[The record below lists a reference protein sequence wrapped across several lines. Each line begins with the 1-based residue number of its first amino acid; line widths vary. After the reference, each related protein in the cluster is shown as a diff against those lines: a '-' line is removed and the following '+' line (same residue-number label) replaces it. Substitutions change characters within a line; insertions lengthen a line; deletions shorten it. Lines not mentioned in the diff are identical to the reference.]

1 MKQTERFLLSLFE
14 GADSFDFEVLNSNF
28 RKIEEALK
36 LGPAAGAV
44 TPEQISLAVAEY
56 LRNHPVETGT
66 KIVNGSV
73 ELLADSWVSGGE
85 NLWSQVVQIPG
96 VTANTQ
102 IDLTPSAEQLAIF
115 HNKDIAFVAGNKDGV
130 VTVYAIGQ
138 MPTNDYTM
146 QITMKEVTV

>member
-1 MKQTERFLLSLFE
+1 MKQTERLSLSLFE
-14 GADSFDFEVLNSNF
+14 GSDNFDFTVLNENF
-28 RKIEEALK
+28 RKVEDAFK
-36 LGPAAGAV
+36 NGGGAV
-44 TPEQISLAVAEY
+44 TDAQIAQAVADY
-56 LRNHPVETGT
+56 LRNNPVETGT

-73 ELLADSWVSGGE
+73 ELLADCWVSGGE
-85 NLWSQVVQIPG
+85 NLWSQVVDIHG

-115 HNKDIAFVAGNKDGV
+115 RNKDIAFVAGNKGGV

-138 MPTNDYTM
+138 KPTNDYTM

>member
-1 MKQTERFLLSLFE
+1 MKQTERFFLGLFE
-14 GADSFDFEVLNSNF
+14 GTDSFDFEVLNSNF

-44 TPEQISLAVAEY
+44 TPERIAQAVAEY

-73 ELLADSWVSGGE
+73 ELLADGWVSGGE
-85 NLWSQVVQIPG
+85 SLWSQVVEIPG

-138 MPTNDYTM
+138 KPTNNYTM